1 MVLMQNSTIMSMSF
15 GSWSWVTSG
24 YSSERRDHRHAKRGI
39 LRPDSDPVNMAAN
52 EFIEVTYCGA
62 MTLKVGLIGCGH
74 IGSFHARN
82 INDVQSRGLA
92 DIEYLAV
99 CDRNLARAESFAA
112 IAGCPVASDRA
123 EDVIELCDA
132 IYVCT
137 ETVEHRA
144 LVLAAARAGRHVFC
158 EKPLA
163 CDLDTATAMT
173 RAVESAGITHQ
184 VGLVLHFSPVYRVLA
199 DQLAAGAG
207 PVLSV
212 HLRDDQCFPI
222 GGSYGSDWRGDVSRA
237 GGGTLLEHSIHDIDL
252 LRRLLGDIER
262 VHCHTR
268 NTAGY
273 PGIENVA
280 QVTFRHTSGVCSTLT
295 SVWHNV
301 PSRPS
306 SRHLEVFCADQRIE
320 THHDYFGSISLE
332 RGDGPA
338 VTLSNDQVLAH
349 YLAQEGL
356 EPRHEDLR
364 GLAGLSDRRFLLAAA
379 SGQPARPDF
388 RDALAAHRI
397 VDACYR
403 SAAEEREIPLVYH
416 DPDQQ
421 PDGFP

>member
-1 MVLMQNSTIMSMSF
+1 
-15 GSWSWVTSG
+15 
-24 YSSERRDHRHAKRGI
+24 
-39 LRPDSDPVNMAAN
+39 MAAN
-52 EFIEVTYCGA
+52 EFTEVTHSRT

-82 INDVQSRGLA
+82 IRDVQSRGLA

-99 CDRNLARAESFAA
+99 CDRNPERAESFAA
-112 IAGCPVASDRA
+112 IAGCPVATDRA
-123 EDVIELCDA
+123 ADVIELCDA
-132 IYVCT
+132 VYVCT
-137 ETVEHRA
+137 ETAEHHD

-163 CDLDTATAMT
+163 CQLDTAAAMT
-173 RAVESAGITHQ
+173 RAVESAGVTHQ

-199 DQLAAGAG
+199 DQLATGEG
-207 PVLSV
+207 PILSV

-252 LRRLLGDIER
+252 LRRLLGAIER
-262 VHCHTR
+262 VRCHTR

-280 QVTFRHTSGVCSTLT
+280 QATFRHTSGVCSTLT

-301 PSRPS
+301 TSRQS

-320 THHDYFGSISLE
+320 THHDYFGTVALE

-338 VTLSNDQVLAH
+338 VTLSNDEVLSRYMAR
-349 YLAQEGL
+349 EGL
-356 EPRHEDLR
+356 DPRNEDLR

-379 SGQPARPDF
+379 AGQPAGPDF

-403 SAAEEREIPLVYH
+403 SAAEDREITL
-416 DPDQQ
+416 
-421 PDGFP
+421 PDGY